1 MTPEQEEKLAA
12 LKGAYLANLARVHE
26 AASQEERDRV
36 IAEHVH
42 SYIADVGND
51 RELADAFVT
60 WLKDHAGWAM
70 VNEGI
75 GRHTVL
81 SQQYISDATP
91 TGSASVPGGAT
102 FRVWAPRALGVYL
115 NGVFGSRVY
124 DQQTEDRLLARTPA
138 AIGWGS
144 RREHRMATNIA
155 SGSLA

>member
-1 MTPEQEEKLAA
+1 MTPEQEEKLST

-51 RELADAFVT
+51 RELADAFLT

-70 VNEGI
+70 VNERR

-81 SQQYISDATP
+81 SQ
-91 TGSASVPGGAT
+91 
-102 FRVWAPRALGVYL
+102 
-115 NGVFGSRVY
+115 
-124 DQQTEDRLLARTPA
+124 
-138 AIGWGS
+138 
-144 RREHRMATNIA
+144 
-155 SGSLA
+155 